1 MRHRRIRAVT
11 TTPAVLLFAVLATLM
26 GQINPAAAAV
36 NPPAATSSASEPAAA
51 PTTTPTT
58 TPTAAPGE
66 PAGQSP
72 STTAEPVPT
81 AGPTAP
87 APPAVDP
94 KAARD
99 AAVQALKAAD
109 PTGPCPASLTPGTVA
124 TCVIDPDRTATVT
137 FTLAQPKDV
146 VFVQAVAV
154 YSAVYPQLTAP
165 DGTAVSCANLSTVL
179 RCATGQAGT
188 YTLAVRNGDFRSNG
202 VSLSYLPL
210 LSGTGC
216 TAVTAADRRLGTRNA
231 FSRTLSQGSAGD
243 CYTLDLAAGDT
254 LRTYVSGLPNE
265 QVFDA
270 TGTELCAHSF
280 GDPVVCKL
288 AGPAPFRVL
297 VQRTWGDSVAYNLAV
312 ERLAPAEGCLTVE
325 PQAFGSAP
333 DLSSTVRCRLLHV
346 TAAGTYSFAPVTAD
360 GTTLS
365 GELYTADGVRLTG
378 DCYQGV
384 GCDLTPGTYTWALE
398 ARTFENP
405 AFGMVFRSDGETRGC
420 TAGKDDGLVSG
431 AAAGTF
437 GARGRA
443 DCLILPTATG
453 TGVYLLNRPPTTDGN
468 ATATVFDAAGAKQCG
483 NEGYPSAICRLTGT
497 APFRV
502 VLTGVPGQA
511 YQLVVHRT
519 GDTAG
524 CLAWPQSP
532 YDGSWGAEFTLTATV
547 KQACLGLP
555 ADRHSTAEQFDY
567 TNTANRVN
575 ASVQVVDPQG
585 TVVCSTGSSSAFNCR
600 FSPGVAY
607 TALLTNSTWGDTYKV
622 VRRDISPTANCL
634 TPASTAFG
642 GPSLPIELT
651 SALDARCVRVTAAA
665 TDKLWLAART
675 ADGTVESQVV
685 DADGTYV
692 CTQWAGAVNPCQLTG
707 STSYTV
713 VVVAA
718 GYSGTTIHANV
729 DTWTVGT
736 SSGWAPECTAHQA
749 SIAGFPT
756 RSGVFTESATAY
768 CAVIDMQPSQSFTVS
783 GVTSATAGVQPFVWL
798 LSPGRWTTG
807 DLSYQCGNSSGVFG
821 ARCQS
826 TSSAEGG
833 RAVLVIGPGRAA
845 TPIEY
850 SFQGTC
856 EYPNCTGPANPLTVG
871 AVSPATGAAGTRVQ
885 VEIRGSGLTLGSKLG
900 LRRDGVPT
908 QPSVTPLSVNADG
921 TSLHVLVDTNG
932 LAPGGYDIQADGYR
946 TVLANAFTVKA
957 AQTPAKGRFVPV
969 PPSRILN
976 TVSGVGAPAGRVRQG
991 GVVTL
996 QVAGVGGIPAS
1007 GVTAVVLNVTAV
1019 NPTRNS
1025 AISVYPSGRP
1035 VPDLPTV
1042 SFAAGQNVPN
1052 LVTVP
1057 LSNGKVDLR
1066 NAWGEVDL
1074 GVDVAGYYTDG
1085 GAGSLLSPVNPT
1097 RILNTVS
1104 GVGAPAGRVGW
1115 GGVVPLK
1122 VTGVAGVPATG
1133 VTAVVMSVTA
1143 VNPTQTG
1150 FVTAYPH
1157 GQAVPDASNVNFT
1170 TGQNVSNLVTVP
1182 VGTDG
1187 KVDLYNAWGEIDLGV
1202 DVVGYYSAKGATYSA
1217 SDLVRL
1223 LDTRT
1228 GEGARI
1234 GALGGA
1240 GDVVSLK
1247 VAGVEGVPST
1257 GVTEV
1262 LMNVTVVWP
1271 TDTSFL
1277 TVYPHGTERPD
1288 ASNINYRP
1296 GEVVSALVMVPV
1308 VDGRVSFTNQWG
1320 ATDVVADLIGYFSA

>member
-11 TTPAVLLFAVLATLM
+11 TAPAVLLFAVLATLM

-51 PTTTPTT
+51 PTSEPTST
-58 TPTAAPGE
+58 SGE
-66 PAGQSP
+66 PTGQSP
-72 STTAEPVPT
+72 GTTQEPAPT
-81 AGPTAP
+81 AGPPAP
-87 APPAVDP
+87 APKAGDPKTSDPKTSDPKATDP
-94 KAARD
+94 KAAHD
-99 AAVQALKAAD
+99 NAVQQLKTAD

-124 TCVIDPDRTATVT
+124 TCAIDPDKTATVT

-165 DGTAVSCANLSTVL
+165 DGTTVSCDNLYSAL
-179 RCATGQAGT
+179 RCATTQAGT
-188 YTLAVRNGDFRSNG
+188 YTLTVRNSDFRANG

-210 LSGTGC
+210 LSGTAC
-216 TAVTAADRRLGTRNA
+216 TAVTAADRRLGTRNTFA
-231 FSRTLSQGSAGD
+231 RTLPQGSAGD
-243 CYTLDLAAGDT
+243 CYTLDLAAGDA

-270 TGTELCAHSF
+270 NGTELCPHYF
-280 GDPVVCKL
+280 GDTIACKL
-288 AGPAPFRVL
+288 VGPAPFRVL
-297 VQRTWGDSVAYNLAV
+297 VQRTPGDSVAYNLAV
-312 ERLAPAEGCLTVE
+312 ERLAPPEGCPTIE
-325 PQAFGSAP
+325 PQAFGSVP
-333 DLSSTVRCRLLHV
+333 DLGSTARCRLLHV
-346 TAAGTYSFAPVTAD
+346 TTAGKYSFAPITAD
-360 GTTLS
+360 DTTLS
-365 GELYTADGVRLTG
+365 GELYTADGVRLFG
-378 DCYQGV
+378 ACIQGV
-384 GCDLTPGTYTWALE
+384 GCDLAAGTYTWVLDANKAE
-398 ARTFENP
+398 SP
-405 AFGMVFRSDGETRGC
+405 AFGLVFRSDSETRGC
-420 TAGKDDGLVSG
+420 VAGKDDGLVSG
-431 AAAGTF
+431 PSAGTF

-443 DCLILPTATG
+443 DCLTLPTASG
-453 TGVYLLNRPPTTDGN
+453 TGVYLLNRPPTTEGY
-468 ATATVFDAAGAKQCG
+468 ATAAVFDAAGVKQCG
-483 NEGYPSAICRLTGT
+483 NEGYPSTICKLTGT
-497 APFRV
+497 APFHV
-502 VLTGVPGQA
+502 VLTGTPGQA
-511 YQLVVHRT
+511 YQVVVHRT
-519 GDTAG
+519 GTTAG

-532 YDGSWGAEFTLTATV
+532 YDGSWGAEFTLTPTV
-547 KQACLGLP
+547 RQACLGLP

-585 TVVCSTGSSSAFNCR
+585 TVVCSTGDSSAFNCR
-600 FSPGVAY
+600 FTPGVAY
-607 TALLTNSTWGDTYKV
+607 TALLTNSTWGDTYQV
-622 VRRDISPTANCL
+622 VRRDISPTATCL
-634 TPASTAFG
+634 TPTSTSFG

-665 TDKLWLAART
+665 TDKLWLSART
-675 ADGTVESQVV
+675 ADGTIQSQVV
-685 DADGTYV
+685 DADGKLV

-707 STSYTV
+707 STSYTM

-736 SSGWAPECTAHQA
+736 SAGWAPECTAHQV
-749 SIAGFPT
+749 SITGFPT
-756 RSGVFTESATAY
+756 RSGVLTESSTAY
-768 CAVIDMQPSQSFTVS
+768 CAVVDMQPSQSFTVS
-783 GVTSATAGVQPFVWL
+783 GTTSATGSLQPFVRL
-798 LSPGRWTTG
+798 LNPGKWTTG
-807 DLSYQCGNSSGVFG
+807 DLDYQCGNNYGVFG

-826 TSSAEGG
+826 TSAAEGG
-833 RAVLVIGPGRAA
+833 RAVLVISPGRTA
-845 TPIEY
+845 TPVEY

-856 EYPNCTGPANPLTVG
+856 EYPTCAPPTASLTVG
-871 AVSPATGAAGTRVQ
+871 SVSPATGAAGTRVQ
-885 VEIRGSGLTLGSKLG
+885 VELRGYGLTLGSKLA
-900 LRRDGVPT
+900 LRRDGVSS
-908 QPSVTPLSVNADG
+908 QPYVTPLSVNANG

-932 LAPGGYDIQADGYR
+932 LAPGSYDIQADGYR

-957 AQTPAKGRFVPV
+957 APAAAKGRFVPV

-996 QVAGVGGIPAS
+996 QVAGVGGIPAT
-1007 GVTAVVLNVTAV
+1007 GVTAVVMNVTAV
-1019 NPTRNS
+1019 NPTRTS

-1042 SFAAGQNVPN
+1042 S
-1052 LVTVP
+1052 
-1057 LSNGKVDLR
+1057 
-1066 NAWGEVDL
+1066 
-1074 GVDVAGYYTDG
+1074 
-1085 GAGSLLSPVNPT
+1085 
-1097 RILNTVS
+1097 
-1104 GVGAPAGRVGW
+1104 
-1115 GGVVPLK
+1115 
-1122 VTGVAGVPATG
+1122 
-1133 VTAVVMSVTA
+1133 
-1143 VNPTQTG
+1143 
-1150 FVTAYPH
+1150 
-1157 GQAVPDASNVNFT
+1157 FT

-1187 KVDLYNAWGEIDLGV
+1187 KVDLYNAWGEVDLGV
-1202 DVVGYYSAKGATYSA
+1202 DVVGYYSGTGATYTA

-1223 LDTRT
+1223 MDTRT

-1234 GALGGA
+1234 GSLGGA

-1271 TDTSFL
+1271 TNTSFL